1 MSAPIIITVPN
12 NYLAVEEMDSDVVVD
27 VTSAP
32 PSRKRRLDHLT
43 WEEKMQ
49 RKKLKN
55 RVAAQTSRDRK
66 KAKMDEMEHRLQ
78 EFMEANKRLTSEV
91 ESLKAL
97 NERLLSENAA
107 LRSEAAARTV
117 AGAPGPA
124 EGRAPAG
131 DPRGAHAADDV
142 APLADILAHLDSEEY
157 LDSLH
162 QLADSLLQEI
172 GASVAGAAEHVSDR
186 KTGEC
191 PEGAQVVGTAAEHL
205 ESGEGA
211 VVDIKHDVDRILSQ
225 HSYAHPYA
233 PDIVVTEPKEIVQ
246 IKQENE
252 NDKGDIFY
260 ASFDEAN
267 DCITVEV
274 PCEDQVEEVA
284 PIHVDT
290 EFKLA
295 TDEFKLE
302 NEMKMLS
309 PMSLSPSS
317 ADENFLGLSP
327 AHTSLSSDLGYESL
341 ASPLSEPESLDL
353 SEFWC
358 ESFSELFPG
367 LA

>member
-1 MSAPIIITVPN
+1 MGGEDAKKEIKESRGSTNIARQEKGQNGRDGTSPTGVHGGEQTVDERGGEFEGVERA
-12 NYLAVEEMDSDVVVD
+12 LAQRERC
-27 VTSAP
+27 VTQRGGGAD
-32 PSRKRRLDHLT
+32 RRGGPRT
-43 WEEKMQ
+43 G
-49 RKKLKN
+49 
-55 RVAAQTSRDRK
+55 RVS
-66 KAKMDEMEHRLQ
+66 
-78 EFMEANKRLTSEV
+78 S
-91 ESLKAL
+91 
-97 NERLLSENAA
+97 
-107 LRSEAAARTV
+107 
-117 AGAPGPA
+117 A